1 MATAAEGGRKHVV
14 SAYDLRM
21 TYFKRQGHT
30 VLVLDGELG
39 PYNWPDVRAVLSSL
53 TSEGDG
59 SLIVVAEPQTY
70 LDASN
75 LGALVGAM
83 KTLRE
88 TNPTRTVHVVTG
100 EPNSY
105 LNRLL
110 RTAGLT
116 RVLPPHGT
124 SDDGLATLA
133 GHRTES

>member
-1 MATAAEGGRKHVV
+1 MATPAEGGKKHVV

-21 TYFKRQGHT
+21 TYFKRHGHT
-30 VLVLDGELG
+30 VLVLDGELD
-39 PYNWPDVRAVLSSL
+39 PYNWPDFRAVLSSL

-59 SLIVVAEPQTY
+59 SLIVVVEPQTY
-70 LDASN
+70 LDATN

-83 KTLRE
+83 KSLRE

-116 RVLPPHGT
+116 RVFPLHET
-124 SDDGLATLA
+124 LDDALAMLS
-133 GHRTES
+133 GHRAES